1 MVRKSGTLEKVKRF
15 DPIGGKGEL
24 ESIALLQ
31 PDDFKG
37 KGRMFAHNFLKP
49 GSSIGLHTHTG
60 DFEIYYILN
69 GEGIFVDNG
78 KDVQVSKGDVL
89 ITYDGENHA
98 LKNTGNVDIEF
109 LACIIFS

>member
-1 MVRKSGTLEKVKRF
+1 MVKKFDSLERIKRV

-24 ESIALLQ
+24 ESIHLLT
-31 PDDFKG
+31 PEEFKG
-37 KGRMFAHNFLKP
+37 KGRMFAHNYLKP
-49 GSSIGLHTHTG
+49 GSSIGLHTHNK

-78 KDVQVSKGDVL
+78 KETKVSKGDVL
-89 ITYDGENHA
+89 ITYDGESHA
-98 LKNTGNVDIEF
+98 LKNTGDVDIEF